1 MSISTYAELTTA
13 LANWTDRADIT
24 NRIPE
29 FVNIC
34 EARVNRKL
42 RVREMQ
48 EEANVSLVAGTRT
61 AAVPS
66 DFGEVRRFYLDTSPI
81 RKLDFMGPEDYWD
94 RYVSTNTGKPS
105 VFSIEGSN
113 FVFGPVPDA
122 AYTGKLLYYRKLPA
136 LSTTAHGLFVSN
148 PDLYLYGSLVAAEP
162 FLKNDE
168 RFPLWKGQFDEIMQE
183 LETQTSRVAGTMRMR
198 DDSNPG

>member
-1 MSISTYAELTTA
+1 MAISTYNELLTA
-13 LANWTDRADIT
+13 LANWTDRADLSS
-24 NRIPE
+24 RAPE

-34 EARVNRKL
+34 EARINRKL

-48 EEANVSLVAGTRT
+48 AEADVSLVAGART

-113 FVFGPVPDA
+113 FVFGSVPDA
-122 AYTGKLLYYRKLPA
+122 AYTGKLLYYRKMPA

-162 FLKNDE
+162 FLKNDK
-168 RFPLWKGQFDEIMQE
+168 RFSLWKSQFDEAMME
-183 LETQTSRVAGTMRMR
+183 LESQTSRVAGPMRIR
-198 DDSNPG
+198 DDSNPY